1 MRQLADGYSELSA
14 VLTLATSVDVT
25 QSPVLTPTRTYYSA
39 ACADF
44 MGTIGP
50 RHYFRWQFSPRPL
63 AKFMGERL
71 HLPRRNRGR

>member
-50 RHYFRWQFSPRPL
+50 RHYFRPHRRL
-63 AKFMGERL
+63 AGNFPPE
-71 HLPRRNRGR
+71 P